1 MSDNEPDIEDRDFNV
16 RLTVS
21 NIISSKQDE
30 MFEQFDRLHRRG
42 IHDDDVVKALRH
54 IGEVDLLD
62 AYAEWADIDIR
73 EDDNTTLNPVVPDP
87 GDMPSYDDLEAAIL
101 SAYNEG
107 VEKATAAVI
116 AELVHQRET
125 YSNGPYVDDSQDPAE
140 MMVDGYVDAAG
151 IAKAVIKALA

>member
-16 RLTVS
+16 RLAVS

-87 GDMPSYDDLEAAIL
+87 GDAPSYTGMNLTNIDGTRFRAERSAAGNWHVYKKRSAEDNGAFIGTYPTREAAA
-101 SAYNEG
+101 S
-107 VEKATAAVI
+107 
-116 AELVHQRET
+116 
-125 YSNGPYVDDSQDPAE
+125 
-140 MMVDGYVDAAG
+140 
-151 IAKAVIKALA
+151 ALAALEVDEA